1 MSTER
6 EALDAALVT
15 MAAEGLRPR
24 CAEHT
29 DRNLWTS
36 EDADDRDEAARL
48 CGPCP
53 VLELCGAAADEERDV
68 HTVRGGID
76 RRPSRTARAA
86 KGAST

>member
-1 MSTER
+1 MTAR
-6 EALDAALVT
+6 EQLDMALVG

-24 CAEHT
+24 CAEHG

-53 VLELCGAAADEERDV
+53 VLEACGSSADEERDV

-86 KGAST
+86 KGATT